1 MEKRAFPQV
10 AFDQVNVGCAQDGQ
24 HDARKTGARA
34 DIQPTRGVDRYML
47 QNLGQVQ
54 EMATP
59 KVGQGRSTD
68 EIDPILPLGQQ
79 RRVDLEPVECFT

>member
-1 MEKRAFPQV
+1 
-10 AFDQVNVGCAQDGQ
+10 
-24 HDARKTGARA
+24 
-34 DIQPTRGVDRYML
+34 ML
-47 QNLGQVQ
+47 QNLGRVQ